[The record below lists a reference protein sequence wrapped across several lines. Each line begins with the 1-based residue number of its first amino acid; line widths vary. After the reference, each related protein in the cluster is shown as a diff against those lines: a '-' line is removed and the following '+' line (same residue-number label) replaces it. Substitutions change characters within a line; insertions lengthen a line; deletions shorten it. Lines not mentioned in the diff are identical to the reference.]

1 MKSPLA
7 GRTYRGKRLLFA
19 ALAVFALL
27 AFAACSPVGPQDY
40 IGSQEGSQASRS
52 DQLWDL
58 TFGIAAVIFVIVEGL
73 LVFTLFKFRQRPG
86 REAAQFHGN
95 TKLEIILT
103 IIPSLI
109 MAGIAVPTVQAI
121 FDNSAKAEGA
131 LEIKVVAHQFWWEYQ
146 YPDQDLVTAN
156 ELHLPVDQ
164 PVHLTIQA
172 ATEDVIHSFW
182 IPRLAGTQ
190 DAVPGRIN
198 TLNFVPEET
207 GTFWGQCKEFCGLSH
222 ANMRLRVHVEEQGD
236 FDQWVAEQ
244 QAPAAAASAEVAQ
257 GEELFMQ
264 SACAGCHAIEGTN
277 AAGTIG
283 PNLTHFA
290 SRETF
295 AGAMFRRTD
304 ENLNQWVANAPDMKP
319 GVTMPSGIEEL
330 GLSQED
336 VDAIV
341 AYLQTLK

>member
-7 GRTYRGKRLLFA
+7 GKTYRGKRLLFA
-19 ALAVFALL
+19 ALAVFALV
-27 AFAACSPVGPQDY
+27 AISCSTVGPQDY
-40 IGSQEGSQASRS
+40 IGDQSGSQAREA

-58 TFGIAAVIFVIVEGL
+58 TFGIAAVIFVIVEAL
-73 LVFTLFKFRQRPG
+73 LIFTLIKFRARPG

-109 MAGIAVPTVQAI
+109 LAGIAVPTVQAI
-121 FDNSAKAEGA
+121 FENSAKAEGA
-131 LEIKVVAHQFWWEYQ
+131 LEVRVVAHQFWWEYQ
-146 YPDQDLVTAN
+146 YPGQDVITAN
-156 ELHLPVDQ
+156 ELHLPVDT
-164 PVHLTIQA
+164 PVHLTIEA
-172 ATEDVIHSFW
+172 ATDDVIHSFW

-190 DAVPGRIN
+190 DAIPGRVN
-198 TLNFVPEET
+198 TLNFTTEET

-222 ANMRLRVHVEEQGD
+222 ANMRLRVEVEEQGD
-236 FDQWVAEQ
+236 FDQWIAQQ
-244 QAPAAAASAEVAQ
+244 QAPAVPASAEVAR
-257 GEELFMQ
+257 GEEVFMQ

-277 AAGTIG
+277 AAGTTG

-304 ENLNQWVANAPDMKP
+304 ENLTTWVADAPGMKP
-319 GVTMPSGIEEL
+319 GVTMPSGVKEL

-336 VDAIV
+336 VEAIV